1 MNYNKYDS
9 YKNTDTSLF
18 QFTSCGAVGD
28 IEKVVHYTV
37 TKREDI
43 YNLAFGDL
51 KYDFEKAEYFI
62 DDEIVSGNGDIREVL
77 ATVAQ
82 TAYEFTETYPHIAV
96 FFRGSDKRRTNTYK
110 RAIQL
115 NFIELSKEFDIFGA
129 RIDEDDNI
137 TDYPFDY
144 KEAFDGFLIKRKQL

>member
-1 MNYNKYDS
+1 MNYNKYDACKS
-9 YKNTDTSLF
+9 TDASLF
-18 QFTSCGAVGD
+18 QFTSTGTTGD
-28 IEKVVHYTV
+28 IDKLVHYTV

-51 KYDFEKAEYFI
+51 KFNDETEEYFI
-62 DDEIVSGNGDIREVL
+62 DDIVVSGNGDIREVL

-82 TAYEFTETYPHIAV
+82 TAYEFTETYPHIAI

-115 NFIELSKEFDIFGA
+115 NFVELSKEFDIFGA
-129 RIDEDDNI
+129 RMDKEDNI
-137 TDYPFDY
+137 IDYPFDY
-144 KEAFDGFLIKRKQL
+144 KEDFDGFLIKRK